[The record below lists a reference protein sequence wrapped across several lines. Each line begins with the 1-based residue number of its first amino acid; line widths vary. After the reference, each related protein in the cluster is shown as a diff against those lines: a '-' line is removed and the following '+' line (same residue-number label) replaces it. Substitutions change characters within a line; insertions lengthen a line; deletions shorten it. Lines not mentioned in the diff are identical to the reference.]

1 MVLATGRVVLKL
13 LRCAAA
19 AGLIT
24 VAPALSAGPI
34 LAGVWYEFGF
44 SIAGT
49 PATGCD
55 PDDPA
60 GPFCIPSSG
69 TPTQFLNAP
78 PWTFSTATSAAL
90 TVTDAFTS
98 GDRFQL
104 FDFGASIGLTSLP
117 SAAAIVD
124 CGDDPAVC
132 LATAG
137 ISRAT
142 FVLAGGPHSITLV
155 PVLSPDGGGA
165 GYLRIAA
172 AVPEPGSLVLVA
184 VALLGIFSLR
194 VGRVRGPVTP

>member
-1 MVLATGRVVLKL
+1 MHPEQRDANPVPHCATVDVL
-13 LRCAAA
+13 
-19 AGLIT
+19 
-24 VAPALSAGPI
+24 
-34 LAGVWYEFGF
+34 
-44 SIAGT
+44 
-49 PATGCD
+49 
-55 PDDPA
+55 
-60 GPFCIPSSG
+60 
-69 TPTQFLNAP
+69 
-78 PWTFSTATSAAL
+78 TATSAAL

-165 GYLRIAA
+165 GYLRVAA

-194 VGRVRGPVTP
+194 VGRVRGRVTP